1 MYISMVYSLYEML
14 GIIEVLNNQLG
25 FRLIEVLMLR
35 TIVRM
40 LLFDEGCRD
49 WLERKMSC
57 GVSKA

>member
-1 MYISMVYSLYEML
+1 MVYSLYEML

-49 WLERKMSC
+49 WLERKMIC